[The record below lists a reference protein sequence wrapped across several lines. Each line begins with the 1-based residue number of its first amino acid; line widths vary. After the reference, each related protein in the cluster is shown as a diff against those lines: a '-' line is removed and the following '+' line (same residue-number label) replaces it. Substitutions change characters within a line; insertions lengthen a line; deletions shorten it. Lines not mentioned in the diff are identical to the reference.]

1 MNGADN
7 SPIRRL
13 IPIIVFMAIVVV
25 AATSAYMA
33 AGWSFG
39 EAIYMVLLTVY
50 TVGYGEVRPIN
61 TPYLHV
67 VTVATIVMGCTGMI
81 VVTGYLVQALAFAQ
95 VQQLLGGARARMDI
109 AKLNGHVIICGFGR
123 IGLRLAADLA
133 IGGAQFVI
141 LDRDEASL
149 TEARELGYRCW
160 QGDAADEA
168 ALKAVGV
175 ERARVLATVLPGDA
189 LNVFITLSARS
200 LNPDLQIIARGED
213 PATEKKLIQAG
224 ANRVVLPTYIGAER
238 IAELILF
245 PETARFVRNSE
256 HMRGFEK
263 TLRDLGLG
271 IEVVVVAPKTAAVG
285 QSVGDLEARGK
296 GAFFV
301 IQIERPDGEYVTRPP
316 ADLKISAGDALVVVG
331 RAGGPINAIFNAP
344 AERVR
349 AGRTAY

>member
-1 MNGADN
+1 MSRADA
-7 SPIRRL
+7 SPISRL
-13 IPIIVFMAIVVV
+13 IPIIAFMGVVV
-25 AATSAYMA
+25 IASTSAYMG

-39 EAIYMVLLTVY
+39 DAIYMVLLTVY

-95 VQQLLGGARARMDI
+95 VQQLLGGNRAKMDI

-123 IGLRLAADLA
+123 IGVRLAADLA
-133 IGGAQFVI
+133 IGGAAFVV

-149 TEARELGYRCW
+149 AEARELGYLCW
-160 QGDAADEA
+160 QGDAADEG

-175 ERARVLATVLPGDA
+175 DRARVLATVLPGDA

-200 LNPDLQIIARGED
+200 LNPALQIIARGED
-213 PATEKKLIQAG
+213 PSTERKLIQAG

-238 IAELILF
+238 IAEMILF
-245 PETARFVRNSE
+245 PETTRFVRSSE
-256 HMRGFEK
+256 HMRVFEK

-271 IEVVVVAPKTAAVG
+271 LEVVVVAPRTAVVG
-285 QSVGDLEARGK
+285 LTIAELEARAK

-301 IQIERPDGEYVTRPP
+301 IQIEHPDGEYVTRPP
-316 ADLKISAGDALVVVG
+316 GDLKVAAGDGLVVVG
-331 RAGGPINAIFNAP
+331 RAGGQINAIFNAP
-344 AERVR
+344 AERAR
-349 AGRTAY
+349 AGRTVY